1 MALGDCLC
9 NLFHSEICS
18 VTSRF
23 WEACSIAHLSS
34 ATTFGGQ
41 QDLLTSP
48 LFTLEKVDA
57 KRGKWLAQGLTA
69 NIVMNPKNI
78 VECHKF

>member
-1 MALGDCLC
+1 MAIGDCSC
-9 NLFHSEICS
+9 NLSHSETRS

-23 WEACSIAHLSS
+23 WEACSIAYLSF

-78 VECHKF
+78 AEYHKF